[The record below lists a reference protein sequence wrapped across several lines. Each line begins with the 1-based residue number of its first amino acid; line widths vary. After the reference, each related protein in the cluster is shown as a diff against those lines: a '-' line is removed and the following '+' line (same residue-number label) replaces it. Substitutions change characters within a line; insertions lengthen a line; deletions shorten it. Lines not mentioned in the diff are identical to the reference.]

1 MEVLPVGIP
10 RPYKCMV
17 SVHAEGDVPRVAVE
31 ELLWNAQ
38 PLCCVNEPVIPLGE
52 CRVVEGCVL

>member
-1 MEVLPVGIP
+1 MEVFLVGMP

-17 SVHAEGDVPRVAVE
+17 SVHAEIDVPRVAVE

-38 PLCCVNEPVIPLGE
+38 PMCYVDKPVVPLGD
-52 CRVVEGCVL
+52 